1 MILFK
6 YLVFYSFIGL
16 YQSALFTKSRIKKT
30 SEYFKSW
37 NQNRNDQGQV
47 VGFKTTLLHTAFRSI
62 L

>member
-30 SEYFKSW
+30 AEYLKSREQKR
-37 NQNRNDQGQV
+37 NQGEV
-47 VGFKTTLLHTAFRSI
+47 AGFKTTLLQTAFRSI

>member
-6 YLVFYSFIGL
+6 YLVFYSFVGL
-16 YQSALFTKSRIKKT
+16 YQSALFTKSSIKKT
-30 SEYFKSW
+30 SKYFKSW

-47 VGFKTTLLHTAFRSI
+47 VGFKTTLLQTAFRSI